1 MKTKIWVFWC
11 FYDFRCII
19 FLAVSYRYK
28 AWIVAKVEAL
38 ESGMTVEAQ
47 AEEAS
52 ASSAQAEP
60 KPSAK
65 KRPAQ
70 PATEPTA
77 NERAKQAKQTVVI
90 EDEGEQW
97 VRQKIAEA
105 ADAGKAG
112 GAEYAAEAWAAEA
125 ADAGKAGGAEY
136 AAEAWASEAWTSED
150 QLAFEPSWLVALQ
163 KYKVDGEAQLQLAL
177 LRDVDWHAAAEVVWK
192 LTKKGAWDNDLK
204 NPSGFVNRCCTTKLK
219 QLHEQW

>member
-1 MKTKIWVFWC
+1 
-11 FYDFRCII
+11 
-19 FLAVSYRYK
+19 
-28 AWIVAKVEAL
+28 
-38 ESGMTVEAQ
+38 MTVEAQ

-77 NERAKQAKQTVVI
+77 NQREKQAKQTVVI

-97 VRQKIAEA
+97 VREKIAEA
-105 ADAGKAG
+105 ADAGEAG
-112 GAEYAAEAWAAEA
+112 GTEYAA
-125 ADAGKAGGAEY
+125 
-136 AAEAWASEAWTSED
+136 EAWTSED
-150 QLAFEPSWLVALQ
+150 QLAFEPSWRVALQ

>member
-1 MKTKIWVFWC
+1 
-11 FYDFRCII
+11 
-19 FLAVSYRYK
+19 
-28 AWIVAKVEAL
+28 
-38 ESGMTVEAQ
+38 MTVEAQ

-97 VRQKIAEA
+97 VRQKI
-105 ADAGKAG
+105 
-112 GAEYAAEAWAAEA
+112 AEA